1 MGSNLVEGGV
11 VRKCPVASKAADTHT
26 CGGLGRSLQEREERS
41 PQTGV
46 SLHKGLWDAEVL
58 VAQSCT
64 TLCDPMDQPTRLCLW
79 NSPGK
84 NTGVVAIS
92 FSRDLPDPGFRLRS
106 PALQADSFLSEPL
119 GKLWDAVISNPLMT
133 SGRAGQVDSL
143 PLKDEGA
150 ENRGGENTEPHRCT
164 SFLPFC
170 LTSHITGCFLLLQR
184 VSEC

>member
-1 MGSNLVEGGV
+1 MWGAGEVPAGEGREEPSNWCFSSQ
-11 VRKCPVASKAADTHT
+11 RP
-26 CGGLGRSLQEREERS
+26 LGRRSVSCSVVYNSLR
-41 PQTGV
+41 PHGP
-46 SLHKGLWDAEVL
+46 A
-58 VAQSCT
+58 
-64 TLCDPMDQPTRLCLW
+64 TRLCLW

-106 PALQADSFLSEPL
+106 PALQADSLLSEPL